1 MRGSPAGGTLEM
13 KIWPMLSLCAV
24 AAASPALADGFY
36 VGVHGG
42 GVFLP
47 EADTGVTNSGQP
59 TIDAELERDPG
70 WLAGAAAGYAWHGGF
85 ALEGEVTYRES
96 RLDKIALLG
105 MELGLDGDEH
115 SYAALAN
122 AYYRFDTG
130 SSVTPYLG
138 AGVGAA
144 VLTLDAEAENGG
156 AFDDSE
162 TVFAYQAM
170 AGIDYALTPHLA
182 FGLEYRYFATPDI
195 ELSDS
200 QAGNTTDLETEYR
213 AQPAGPADL
222 SAPVRPG
229 GCRRYR
235 PLNSAFRFSAK
246 ALTPSFASSDFSAR
260 A

>member
-1 MRGSPAGGTLEM
+1 MRDM
-13 KIWPMLSLCAV
+13 KIWPVLLLCALT
-24 AAASPALADGFY
+24 AASPAFAEGFY

-47 EADTGVTNSGQP
+47 EADTDVTNTGQP
-59 TIDAELERDPG
+59 TIAAELERDPG
-70 WLAGAAAGYAWHGGF
+70 WLAGAAAGYVWPVGF
-85 ALEGEVTYRES
+85 ALEGEVTYREN

-130 SSVTPYLG
+130 GSFTPYFG

-156 AFDDSE
+156 TFDDSE

-170 AGIDYALTPHLA
+170 AGVDYAITQHLA
-182 FGLEYRYFATPDI
+182 FGVEYRYFATAKA

-200 QAGNTTDLETEYR
+200 QAGNTTDLDTEYR
-213 AQPAGPADL
+213 AHNVLARL
-222 SAPVRPG
+222 I
-229 GCRRYR
+229 YR
-235 PLNSAFRFSAK
+235 LP
-246 ALTPSFASSDFSAR
+246 
-260 A
+260 

>member
-1 MRGSPAGGTLEM
+1 M

-24 AAASPALADGFY
+24 AAVSPALADGFY

-70 WLAGAAAGYAWHGGF
+70 WLAGAAAGYAWPGGF
-85 ALEGEVTYRES
+85 ALEGEVTYREN

-130 SSVTPYLG
+130 GSFTPYLG

-162 TVFAYQAM
+162 TVFAYQVM
-170 AGIDYALTPHLA
+170 AGIDYAITPHFA

-213 AQPAGPADL
+213 AHNLLARL
-222 SAPVRPG
+222 I
-229 GCRRYR
+229 YR
-235 PLNSAFRFSAK
+235 LP
-246 ALTPSFASSDFSAR
+246 
-260 A
+260 